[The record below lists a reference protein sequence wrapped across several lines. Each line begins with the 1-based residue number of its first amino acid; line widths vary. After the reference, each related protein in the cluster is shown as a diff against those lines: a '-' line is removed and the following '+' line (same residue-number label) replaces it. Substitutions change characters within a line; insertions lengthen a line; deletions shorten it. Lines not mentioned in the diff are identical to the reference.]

1 MNVNL
6 GNYLESMVRQKV
18 ADGRYTNASEVV
30 REALRRM
37 EDHDVKLQKLRAL
50 VTEGEADVRAGRLYD
65 WTPELMDQIA
75 AEADE
80 EDRLGLPI
88 PDHVLP

>member
-6 GNYLESMVRQKV
+6 GNHLESMVRQKV

-37 EDHDVKLQKLRAL
+37 EDHDVKLQQLRSLIA
-50 VTEGEADVRAGRLYD
+50 EGEADVRAGRVFD

-75 AEADE
+75 AEAE
-80 EDRLGLPI
+80 EETQLGLPI